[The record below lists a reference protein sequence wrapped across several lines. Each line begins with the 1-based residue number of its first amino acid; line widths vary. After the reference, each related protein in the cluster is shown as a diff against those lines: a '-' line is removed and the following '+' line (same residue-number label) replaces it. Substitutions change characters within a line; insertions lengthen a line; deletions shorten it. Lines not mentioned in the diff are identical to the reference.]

1 MREPTVQG
9 GGQALSRNHGGVRR
23 LALLVCL
30 LTFLGS
36 ACGDGPEPPLAD
48 PEPAKGTEPVG
59 RDFFFDPATYVG
71 ESITATAY
79 VSEVIEP
86 VAFRIAG
93 ERSLP
98 KRDCDGV
105 RSVPSLTRVAAE
117 RRPSKESPS

>member
-1 MREPTVQG
+1 MAGDRPCPAAIAASAVWP
-9 GGQALSRNHGGVRR
+9 SGVRR
-23 LALLVCL
+23 RPRA
-30 LTFLGS
+30 
-36 ACGDGPEPPLAD
+36 PLAD

-59 RDFFFDPATYVG
+59 RFFFFDPATYVG